1 MRNADSD
8 PNTMD
13 DDEPTGQSDAF
24 SGGVTQRRD
33 RISLADP
40 DVPTL
45 LSTPTAGAA
54 VVPEPPP
61 GAPPEGTL
69 IGGIYRV
76 IRPLGV
82 GAMGVILLGLDV
94 QLERQVAIKLLHP
107 DQTGNR
113 DLQSRLLA
121 EARAMAR
128 VHHPNVVEIH
138 AFGEHRGAVYF
149 VMQYVEGATLNGY
162 VNQRGG
168 APLDLDE
175 ALSILDQTCRGV
187 SAIHLSGTTHR
198 DLKPTNI
205 LVGAA
210 LRVAVADLGLARK
223 YKQGQSGVLTIS
235 GTPAF
240 LAPEVALERPVDPD
254 LVARIDV
261 YALGL
266 IAYWLLAGKLPFDDR
281 DVATLIK
288 QHISTIPAPP
298 SSMNRSLPTAFDA
311 VILDALVKEPRDRTG
326 SAEELRLAL
335 QEARNHAPSSWNH
348 LRVLIADDSGD
359 FRAALV
365 DVVEMAFP
373 GAVVDSVPDGAQA
386 LAAIT
391 KEPPSLAVF
400 DLDMPGLDGIAL
412 TAAVRALPQGKT
424 FPIIVATGSG
434 GAADW
439 HRLSRLG
446 ASAFLVKPFEVSQLI
461 TLARGLLDVA
471 TKPVTLTG

>member
-1 MRNADSD
+1 MGTLDPDLKTDEDEEPTRCSD
-8 PNTMD
+8 P
-13 DDEPTGQSDAF
+13 F
-24 SGGVTQRRD
+24 SGVVTQRKD
-33 RISLADP
+33 MPPPVDP

-45 LSTPTAGAA
+45 ITTAAAEAA
-54 VVPEPPP
+54 VPDPPP

-76 IRPLGV
+76 IRTLGV

-94 QLERQVAIKLLHP
+94 QLERHVAIKLLHP
-107 DQTGNR
+107 AQTANR
-113 DLQSRLLA
+113 ELQSRLLD

-138 AFGEHRGAVYF
+138 AFGEHRGALYF

-162 VNQRGG
+162 VHQRGG
-168 APLDLDE
+168 PPLDLDE
-175 ALSILDQTCRGV
+175 AMSILDQTCRGV
-187 SAIHLSGTTHR
+187 TAIHQSGSTHR
-198 DLKPTNI
+198 DIKPSNI
-205 LVGAA
+205 LVGPA

-223 YKQGQSGVLTIS
+223 YKKGQPGALTVS

-254 LVARIDV
+254 LVSRIDV

-266 IAYWLLAGKLPFDDR
+266 IAYWLLAGRLPFDDR

-288 QHISTIPAPP
+288 QHISVIPAPP
-298 SSMNRSLPTAFDA
+298 SSVNRSLPAAFDA
-311 VILDALVKEPRDRTG
+311 VILGALAKEPGERTG

-359 FRAALV
+359 FRAALA

-386 LAAIT
+386 LESIT
-391 KEPPSLAVF
+391 KAPPSLAVF

-412 TAAVRALPQGKT
+412 TAAVRALPHCKS

-471 TKPVTLTG
+471 EPRIKTVE